1 MFKQIR
7 QGSRLSDLRKTTD
20 FLVKP
25 EGLSQ
30 LIGLVDNGTIT
41 TSVAKNIFEEMLKSG
56 KSASEIVSKKGLL
69 QICDKNEIN
78 KIVQEYIDNHTEMV
92 DDYMRGRKKIFSYL
106 IGQIMKET
114 EGRVNTQ
121 TLNKVLRKR
130 LLNE

>member
-1 MFKQIR
+1 M
-7 QGSRLSDLRKTTD
+7 
-20 FLVKP
+20 
-25 EGLSQ
+25 
-30 LIGLVDNGTIT
+30 IGLVDNGTIT
-41 TSVAKNIFEEMLKSG
+41 TRTAKNVFEEMLKSG

-92 DDYMRGRKKIFSYL
+92 DDYMRGRKKLFSYL
-106 IGQIMKET
+106 IDLIMKET
-114 EGRVNTQ
+114 EGRVNIQ